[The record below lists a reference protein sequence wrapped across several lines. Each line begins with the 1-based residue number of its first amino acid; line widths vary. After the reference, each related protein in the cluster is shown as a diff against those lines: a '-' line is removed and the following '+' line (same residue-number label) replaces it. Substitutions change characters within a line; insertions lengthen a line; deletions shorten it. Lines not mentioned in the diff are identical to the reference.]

1 MGLWGIIQS
10 MLGNST
16 QNLHGLFVSGLAGMV
31 ILFTI
36 VTVRADD
43 LKTGEATPTSL
54 AVARGHYLSGDY
66 PAARK
71 MYDELVGVGEDK
83 VRVAAAIG
91 RADVDIQTGDYQK
104 GIERLAALE
113 AKGTA
118 DPGWHAALAELQ
130 EQTGQYDEAIAHNRR
145 AVELDKGHYRARWQ
159 LGRVLETLGRV
170 EEAVAALKPFNDLM
184 TGGTLPDSAEE
195 LTALGA
201 GFLRYSTLSR
211 HAELPNRTRH
221 VLQHV
226 YQEAFDTVD
235 TNYWPARL
243 AAAQLLLE
251 KNSVDEARADFKAI
265 LDKNTNVADAHV
277 ALGLIALTERWDFEA
292 AEKAVASAIR
302 VNPRHVGARIL
313 QAQARM
319 LERRYVAAAVAAKRA
334 LAVNPRNIEALSLLA
349 AAKLRQGDRAACEVV
364 RKQVEA
370 INAMPAMFHY
380 TLGLWLVMGR
390 QFDEAEQE
398 FKKSMAFAPHWSAPG
413 TELGIMYLDVGEDEL
428 SRKTLETAFDLDRFN
443 RRTFQLIQL
452 LDELDKFER
461 LKTPHFL
468 IKYDKETD
476 FGFAERVGEVL
487 EGMYDEVCKHFN
499 WMPDKPTVIEIH
511 PSHRSFS
518 IRIAGRPFIATVGAC
533 TGRCIAF
540 VQPRGRPPFGRF
552 NWEHMLRHEFT
563 HTVSMGVTGNRIPHW
578 MTEGLAVHEE
588 PQARSWDWKNSLA
601 QRVVD
606 GELFTLQTIDWG
618 FQRPRRGDDRNMA
631 YAQSEWMVE
640 YLEEKFGAK
649 AVPELLA
656 AFRNGRTQEEAFAGV
671 LKTTP
676 DEFDAGFAKWA
687 KDQVA
692 GWRLHRARTYAL
704 DTLRSSADDHADD
717 ADFQARYAR
726 ALLMD
731 SEFDDA
737 EAAAQSSLALN
748 ADQPDANE
756 VMAILH
762 VGRMMSESDENERT
776 EHLEKARPFIRKLE
790 DLRPEHP
797 LTMKFAAYLEQHDQ
811 EWREALAIYEDYQK
825 RYPEDTEVYRRVAA
839 IHLELKNEKAARMA
853 MEKLAEVA
861 SDDSHLRLEIAG
873 IKWDEG
879 DVTTAKTWARRVLA
893 IDPYSQPA
901 YSLIG
906 EAALRESDYAAAE
919 RAFGVICRL
928 APKSTVGFDGLAR
941 VADAQGDVS
950 KARKFRRQVRRILD
964 PKGSDVGWGW

>member
-1 MGLWGIIQS
+1 
-10 MLGNST
+10 
-16 QNLHGLFVSGLAGMV
+16 
-31 ILFTI
+31 
-36 VTVRADD
+36 
-43 LKTGEATPTSL
+43 
-54 AVARGHYLSGDY
+54 
-66 PAARK
+66 
-71 MYDELVGVGEDK
+71 MYDELVAASADDK
-83 VRVAAAIG
+83 ARLAAAGG
-91 RADVDIQTGDYQK
+91 RANVDIQTGDYLK
-104 GIERLAALE
+104 GIERLKTLA
-113 AKGTA
+113 AKGEA
-118 DPGWHAALAELQ
+118 DPGWHAAIADLQ
-130 EQTGQYDEAIAHNRR
+130 EQIGEYDDALAHNRKALEIDKRHFR
-145 AVELDKGHYRARWQ
+145 ACWQ
-159 LGRVLETLGRV
+159 LGRVLEMLGRTD
-170 EEAVAALKPFNDLM
+170 EALAALKPFNELM
-184 TGGTLPDSAEE
+184 TQGSLPDTAEE
-195 LTALGA
+195 LTWVGA
-201 GFLRYSTLSR
+201 GFLRYSTLAR
-211 HAELPNRTRH
+211 HPELPNRTRH

-235 TNYWPARL
+235 ATYWPARL
-243 AAAQLLLE
+243 AAAQLLLD
-251 KNSVDEARADFKAI
+251 KNNLDEARGDFKAI

-292 AEKAVASAIR
+292 AEKAVASAIKI
-302 VNPRHVGARIL
+302 NPRHVGARIL

-319 LERRYVAAAVAAKRA
+319 LERRYGAAAAAAKRA
-334 LAVNPRNIEALSLLA
+334 LAVNPRDIEALSLLG
-349 AAKLRQGDRAACEVV
+349 AAKLRQGDRAACEAV

-370 INAMPAMFHY
+370 INAKPAMFHY

-398 FKKSMAFAPHWSAPG
+398 FKKAMALAPHWSAPG

-461 LKTPHFL
+461 LKTAHFI

-476 FGFAERVGEVL
+476 FGFAERVGELL
-487 EGMYDEVCKHFN
+487 EGMHDEICRHFN
-499 WMPDKPTVIEIH
+499 WTPAKPTVIEIH

-563 HTVSMGVTGNRIPHW
+563 HTVTMGVTGNRIPHW

-588 PQARSWDWKNSLA
+588 PQARSWDWKNALA

-640 YLEEKFGAK
+640 YLEEKFGEK

-656 AFRNGRTQEEAFAGV
+656 AFRDGKTQDEAFTGV

-676 DEFDAGFAKWA
+676 VEFDAAFTKWA
-687 KDQVA
+687 QAQVD
-692 GWRLHRARTYAL
+692 GWRLFRAKTGSL
-704 DTLRSSADDHADD
+704 ETLRAGADDHADD
-717 ADFQARYAR
+717 ADYQARYAR
-726 ALLMD
+726 ALLLD

-737 EAAAQSSLALN
+737 DAAAQRSLSLN

-756 VMAILH
+756 VMAMIHIGHML
-762 VGRMMSESDENERT
+762 SESDENERDDR
-776 EHLEKARPFIRKLE
+776 LEKARPFIRKLE

-811 EWREALAIYEDYQK
+811 EWREALTIYEEYQK
-825 RYPEDTEVYRRVAA
+825 RYPEDTEVYRRIAA
-839 IHLELKNEKAARMA
+839 IHTELKNEKAARA
-853 MEKLAEVA
+853 EMEKLAEVA
-861 SDDSHLRLEIAG
+861 SEDSHLRLEIAG
-873 IKWDEG
+873 RKWEEG
-879 DVTTAKTWARRVLA
+879 DVAAARTWARRVLA
-893 IDPYSQPA
+893 VDPYSQSA
-901 YSLIG
+901 YSLLG
-906 EAALRESDYAAAE
+906 EVALKEADYVAAE
-919 RAFGVICRL
+919 KAFGVICRL

-941 VADAQGDVS
+941 VADAQGDKT
-950 KARKFRRQVRRILD
+950 KARKLRKQVRRILD
-964 PKGSDVGWGW
+964 PKGADVGWGW